1 MYNSNRFQTGTAL
14 LLALGLTTSAIAPLV
29 VAAPASAQTTF
40 SDVSANYWASGF
52 IQELA
57 TRGVIKGFPD
67 GSFRPNDPVTRAQF
81 AAMVRQAFNA
91 TQVRNST
98 SFVDVPTDYWAYSAI
113 QEAYT
118 TGFMTGYP
126 GSIFNP
132 NQSIPRAQVLVSL
145 TSGLKYTS
153 TTSASTVLQVYNDAN
168 EIPGYATESIAA
180 ATERQLVVNYP
191 DVKYLNPNQTATRAE
206 VAAFIYQA
214 LSSTGSASAL
224 TSPYIVGQAPQPT
237 QVRIPSGT
245 VIPVKYTK
253 AAKILLAQNE
263 PKPTPLTLTVAQNI
277 VTSKGVV
284 LIPAGS
290 EVVGELRIVQG
301 GAQFVA
307 SELVLASGQRYPLGA
322 TSEVVTTT
330 ETIRKGASLGTV
342 LKDTALGAAAAA
354 GISAVTGDRAIA
366 TEEVLAGAGVGALL
380 GLFLGRDK
388 VDLISIRPDTDLSLT
403 LSQDLVLR

>member
-1 MYNSNRFQTGTAL
+1 MYHSNRLQAGTAL
-14 LLALGLTTSAIAPLV
+14 MLALGLTTSAIAPLV
-29 VAAPASAQTTF
+29 MAAPASAQTTF
-40 SDVSANYWASGF
+40 SDVSTNYWASGF
-52 IQELA
+52 IQELSN
-57 TRGVIKGFPD
+57 RGVIKGFPD

-81 AAMVRQAFNA
+81 AAMVRQAFNV
-91 TQVRNST
+91 TEVRNST

-118 TGFMTGYP
+118 TGFMSGYP

-153 TTSASTVLQVYNDAN
+153 TNNTSTVLQVYNDAN
-168 EIPGYATESIAA
+168 DIPNYATGSIAA
-180 ATERQLVVNYP
+180 ATERRLVVNYP

-214 LSSTGSASAL
+214 LSSTGNVSAIA
-224 TSPYIVGQAPQPT
+224 SPYIVGQAPQST

-253 AAKILLAQNE
+253 DKILLAPNE
-263 PKPTPLTLTVAQNI
+263 PEPTPLTLTVAQNI
-277 VTSKGVV
+277 VTSGGVV

-290 EVVGELRIVQG
+290 EVVGQLRIVQG

-307 SELVLASGQRYPLGA
+307 SELVLANGQRYSLNA
-322 TSEVVTTT
+322 ASEVVTTT

-354 GISAVTGDRAIA
+354 GIAAVTGDRAIA
-366 TEEVLAGAGVGALL
+366 TEEVLAGAGVGALI